1 MPVHI
6 AARNETLMRIAAKH
20 GFLDYRRIYDH
31 PNNAAF
37 KRLRPNPQVL
47 KQGDEIFIPEHAPP
61 KVFEC
66 ETGKVHT
73 FVMPTPPS
81 HELRIYAQNGGEPL
95 SCQTYVLEI
104 DGKRLSGRT
113 DRDGLVK
120 KPLPVSAR
128 NAVLRFPALGLS
140 WSLRIGALDPLG
152 DLVGVQQRLMNLGL
166 WREGGETPEATL
178 RTNLLQF
185 QRAYDLDLTGDAD
198 AATIA
203 KLKEV
208 HDKGKES

>member
-1 MPVHI
+1 MTVHI
-6 AARNETLMRIAAKH
+6 VARNETLMRIAAKY
-20 GFLDYRRIYDH
+20 GCLDYRKIYDH

-47 KQGDEIFIPEHAPP
+47 KEGDRIFIPEHAQP

-73 FVMPTPPS
+73 FVMPALPS

-95 SCQTYVLEI
+95 SCKTYVLEI
-104 DGKRLSGRT
+104 DGKKLSGRT

-120 KPLPVSAR
+120 KPLPAR
-128 NAVLRFPALGLS
+128 ARKAVLRFPSLGMS
-140 WSLRIGALDPLG
+140 WTLRIGALDPLG
-152 DLVGVQQRLMNLGL
+152 NPDGVHQRLTNLGL
-166 WREGGETPEATL
+166 WREGGETPEAAL

-185 QRAYDLDLTGDAD
+185 QRAYDLDLSGDAD
-198 AATIA
+198 TATIA

-208 HDKGKES
+208 HDRGTES